1 MTNDWLDEVAVALGV
16 DSGVLAR
23 NDLLLLARDAA
34 RGVERKSAPLSTF
47 LVGYA
52 AGKAA
57 ADRDG
62 VVTLVDQVRVMCPP
76 PRDGDD

>member
-1 MTNDWLDEVAVALGV
+1 MTNDWLDEVATALGV
-16 DSGVLAR
+16 DPLVLTR

-52 AGKAA
+52 AGKAN

-62 VVTLVDQVRVMCPP
+62 VVSIVDQVRVMCPP
-76 PRDGDD
+76 PREDDD